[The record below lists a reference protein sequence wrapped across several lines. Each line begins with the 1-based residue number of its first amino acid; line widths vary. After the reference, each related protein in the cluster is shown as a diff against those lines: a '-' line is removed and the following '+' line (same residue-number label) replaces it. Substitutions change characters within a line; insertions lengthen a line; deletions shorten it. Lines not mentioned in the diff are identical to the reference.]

1 MAPTFIITGI
11 GVLIAFLLMAV
22 KVLFVKGGKFPNTH
36 IAGNKEMKK
45 RGIGC
50 AKSMD
55 RESQQKKS
63 LLDMMD
69 EN

>member
-22 KVLFVKGGKFPNTH
+22 KVLFVKGGKFTNTH

>member
-11 GVLIAFLLMAV
+11 GVLIAFLLLAL
-22 KVLFVKGGKFPNTH
+22 KVIFVKGGKFPNTH

-69 EN
+69 GN